1 MNISRQITAALLGLA
16 CATPLLAQ
24 NVEVN
29 GAWARATVKGQKST
43 GAFMDL
49 IAHEPLRLVGAS
61 SPVAGVTEVHQM
73 KMDGDIM
80 RMSAVSSLELPEH
93 KTFSLKPGGYHV
105 MLMDLKAPLPKD
117 GSIPLTLVFKDAKGA
132 ETRTE
137 IKVPVLA
144 TAPGGAAAAGGH
156 GEHKH

>member
-1 MNISRQITAALLGLA
+1 MHISRQITAALLGLA

-29 GAWARATVKGQKST
+29 GAWARATVKGQKSS

-49 IAHEPLRLVGAS
+49 IAHEPLRLVGVS
-61 SPVAGVTEVHQM
+61 TPVAGIAEVHQM
-73 KMDGDIM
+73 KMEGDVM
-80 RMSAVSSLELPEH
+80 KMNAVGSVELPEH

-105 MLMDLKAPLPKD
+105 MLMDLKVPLSKD
-117 GSIPLTLVFKDAKGA
+117 SSIPLTLVFKDAKGV

-137 IKVPVLA
+137 VKVPVL
-144 TAPGGAAAAGGH
+144 TMAPGGAAAGG